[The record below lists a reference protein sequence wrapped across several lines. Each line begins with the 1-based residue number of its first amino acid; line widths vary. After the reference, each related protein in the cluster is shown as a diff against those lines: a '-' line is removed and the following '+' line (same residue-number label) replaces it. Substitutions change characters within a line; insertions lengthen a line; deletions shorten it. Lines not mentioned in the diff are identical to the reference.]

1 MPTYRFKWQERVR
14 QVEMIHKNQLADN
27 PKWGL
32 RDTAAMLNRSLGKV
46 SEDLM
51 LAEWLK
57 KDDRVSRI
65 RVIQDAL
72 DYVRKKKLEEK
83 LAGFSI
89 AARQE
94 KEKEASNDNR

>member
-1 MPTYRFKWQERVR
+1 MKEHRSKWIDRVL
-14 QVEMIHKNQLADN
+14 QVEVIHKNQLADN
-27 PKWGL
+27 DKWTL
-32 RDTAAMLNRSLGKV
+32 RDTARLLSRSLGKV

-57 KDDRVSRI
+57 KDERLYRI

-72 DYVRKKKLEEK
+72 DYVRMKKHEEK

-89 AARQE
+89 AE
-94 KEKEASNDNR
+94 KRLR